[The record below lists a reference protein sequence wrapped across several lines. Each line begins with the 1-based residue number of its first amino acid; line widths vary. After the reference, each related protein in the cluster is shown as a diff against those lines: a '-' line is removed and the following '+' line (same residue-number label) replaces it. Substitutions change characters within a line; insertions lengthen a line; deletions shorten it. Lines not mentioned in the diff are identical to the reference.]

1 MVPGASPGHD
11 RRVQPD
17 AFFEQQPTYLGAFL
31 AAPGVEREERPW
43 WAESL
48 PASWDQHP
56 WSKLVRVQRFP
67 LEETLGF
74 PPDSELVL
82 LRFHWADR

>member
-1 MVPGASPGHD
+1 M
-11 RRVQPD
+11 
-17 AFFEQQPTYLGAFL
+17 
-31 AAPGVEREERPW
+31 EREERPW